1 MGIYAEKLMAAV
13 RNMTGD
19 APIKTTSTTTL
30 KQPNEGLDIGS
41 LMMMLMMSGMFKK
54 PTAVSP
60 NQSALNLLSQQN
72 LPPAAGTMGGGT
84 DGILQL
90 LASLGSLFGG
100 GTNNVTSNNPA
111 GIDPSFM
118 R

>member
-30 KQPNEGLDIGS
+30 KQPNEGIDLSSI
-41 LMMMLMMSGMFKK
+41 LTMLMMSGMFKK

-72 LPPAAGTMGGGT
+72 LPPAAGYQGMGGAGGT
-84 DGILQL
+84 DGLMQM
-90 LASLGSLFGG
+90 LASLGSLIGK
-100 GTNNVTSNNPA
+100 
-111 GIDPSFM
+111 
-118 R
+118 